1 MEKKKVIICILLI
14 MALALSVTNV
24 FALDGLGSG
33 NNTSDRPAIDEDD
46 DETDLRNLIGNN
58 NNNNNNNNANR
69 NNVNQNNNSASI
81 KDGNTPNTGIE
92 DIPVIAIGICI
103 VSAVV
108 AYTQIKRYNV

>member
-14 MALALSVTNV
+14 MALVLSVTNV
-24 FALDGLGSG
+24 FALSGLDSG
-33 NNTSDRPAIDEDD
+33 NNTNSNRDD
-46 DETDLRNLIGNN
+46 DMIIDNDVDLRNIIDNNNKNTNSNN
-58 NNNNNNNNANR
+58 NNSNR
-69 NNVNQNNNSASI
+69 NQNNSSGSI

-92 DIPVIAIGICI
+92 DVPVIAIAICI